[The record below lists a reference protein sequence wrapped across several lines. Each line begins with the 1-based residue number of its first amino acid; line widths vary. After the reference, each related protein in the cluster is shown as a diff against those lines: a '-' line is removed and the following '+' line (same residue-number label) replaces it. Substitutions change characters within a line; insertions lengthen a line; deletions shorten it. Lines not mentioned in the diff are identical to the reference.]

1 MSKFEELLVNK
12 GLYDSIDVSIED
24 LDELEKM
31 LSKNGYYDYNIDCFC
46 IKCNEKR
53 IFKEVIKQTYEESG
67 FGIRIDNSKGR
78 GKTPKKEELFQEYL
92 NKRYCLFFQCT
103 RDNEH
108 SILFDLL
115 VTNDKMIK
123 IGQYPSFADISIGDI
138 MKYKSVL
145 GEKFVEYK
153 KSLRLF
159 SHEIGI
165 GSFVYLRRI
174 IENLVLEKYSKV
186 KDMLEISSEDF
197 ERSEFKEKIEILK
210 DYLPNMLV
218 ENKNLYSIVSKGIHE
233 LSEEECLSMYPY
245 LKIGI
250 ELILDDIIA
259 KKERA
264 KKEKLFTQFV
274 ANKTGELRKN
284 I

>member
-24 LDELEKM
+24 LDELEKV
-31 LSKNGYYDYNIDCFC
+31 LSNNGYYDYNIDCFC

-53 IFKEVIKQTYEESG
+53 IFKEVRKQTYEERG
-67 FGIRIDNSKGR
+67 FGIRIDYSEGR
-78 GKTPKKEELFQEYL
+78 GKTPKKEVRFQEYL

-123 IGQYPSFADISIGDI
+123 IGQYPSFADISIREN

-153 KSLRLF
+153 KSLGLF
-159 SHEIGI
+159 SHGIGI

-197 ERSEFKEKIEILK
+197 MHSDFKEKIEILK
-210 DYLPNMLV
+210 DYLPKVLV

-233 LSEEECLSMYPY
+233 LSEEECIYMYPY

-259 KKERA
+259 EKERA
-264 KKEKLFTQFV
+264 EKEKLFAQFV

>member
-1 MSKFEELLVNK
+1 
-12 GLYDSIDVSIED
+12 
-24 LDELEKM
+24 
-31 LSKNGYYDYNIDCFC
+31 
-46 IKCNEKR
+46 
-53 IFKEVIKQTYEESG
+53 
-67 FGIRIDNSKGR
+67 
-78 GKTPKKEELFQEYL
+78 
-92 NKRYCLFFQCT
+92 
-103 RDNEH
+103 
-108 SILFDLL
+108 
-115 VTNDKMIK
+115 
-123 IGQYPSFADISIGDI
+123 

-145 GEKFVEYK
+145 GEKYVEYK
-153 KSLRLF
+153 KSLGLF
-159 SHEIGI
+159 SHGIGI

-197 ERSEFKEKIEILK
+197 MRSDFKEKIEILK
-210 DYLPNMLV
+210 DYLPKVLV

-233 LSEEECLSMYPY
+233 LSEEECISMYPY

-259 KKERA
+259 EKERA
-264 KKEKLFTQFV
+264 EKEKLFAQFV